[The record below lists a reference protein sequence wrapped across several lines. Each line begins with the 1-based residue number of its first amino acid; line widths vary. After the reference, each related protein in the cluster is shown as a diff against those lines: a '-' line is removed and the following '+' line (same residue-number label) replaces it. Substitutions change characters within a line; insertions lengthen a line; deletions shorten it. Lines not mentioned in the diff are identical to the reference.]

1 MMSRLRELPRAA
13 WLAIFRWTT
22 VIVLASTVLSVM
34 LSEIITQGLGQRL
47 SLAGLTAAIAL
58 PVCVGGPMAFYHL
71 LRQQQLRVANE
82 RLEILA
88 STDWLTACLNR
99 RAFTQLVSGHLDA
112 EPAGAFLVIDADHFK
127 VINDHYG
134 HDRGDEVLQLMAR
147 TIKANLREGD
157 LVGRL
162 GGEEFGVFLKGAS
175 PQDAAVV
182 AERIR
187 RAIETTPFMPDGST
201 YPLSVSVGVAVYDR
215 PTSFSDLFRMA
226 DRRLYGAKQS
236 GRNRVI
242 VADGE
247 PPPPSVAAGHA
258 AA

>member
-13 WLAIFRWTT
+13 WLAIFRWTVFAT
-22 VIVLASTVLSVM
+22 LAATVLSVM
-34 LSEIITQGLGQRL
+34 LSEAIMQSLGQGLN
-47 SLAGLTAAIAL
+47 LAGLTASVAL
-58 PVCVGGPMAFYHL
+58 PVLVGGPTVFYHV
-71 LRQQQLRVANE
+71 LRQQQLRLANE

-99 RAFTQLVSGHLDA
+99 RAFTHQVSGHLDA
-112 EPAGAFLVIDADHFK
+112 EPEGAFLVIDADHFK

-134 HDRGDEVLQLMAR
+134 HDRGDEVLKLMAT
-147 TIKANLREGD
+147 TIKVNLREGD

-175 PQDAAVV
+175 PQVAALV
-182 AERIR
+182 AERSR
-187 RAIETTPFMPDGST
+187 RAIEKTPFMPDGST

-215 PTSFSDLFRMA
+215 PISFSDLFRIA

-242 VADGE
+242 IADAE
-247 PPPPSVAAGHA
+247 PPPPSVAAA
-258 AA
+258 

>member
-1 MMSRLRELPRAA
+1 MMSRLHELPRAA
-13 WLAIFRWTT
+13 WLAIFRWTILIT
-22 VIVLASTVLSVM
+22 LAATVLSVM
-34 LSEIITQGLGQRL
+34 LSEIIMQALGQELRL
-47 SLAGLTAAIAL
+47 GGLAAAILL
-58 PVCVGGPMAFYHL
+58 PVVVGAPMAFYHL
-71 LRQQQLRVANE
+71 VRQHQLKVANE

-88 STDWLTACLNR
+88 SPDWLTTCLNR
-99 RAFTQLVSGHLDA
+99 RAFTHQVSDHLGA
-112 EPAGAFLVIDADHFK
+112 EPEGAFLVIDADHFK

-134 HDRGDEVLQLMAR
+134 HDRGDEVLRLMAQ

-162 GGEEFGVFLKGAS
+162 GGEEFGVFLTGAS
-175 PQDAAVV
+175 QQVAALV

-187 RAIETTPFMPDGST
+187 RAIEKTPFMPDGST
-201 YPLSVSVGVAVYDR
+201 CPLSVSVGVAVYDS
-215 PTSFSDLFRMA
+215 PISFSDLFRMA

-242 VADGE
+242 ISDGE
-247 PPPPSVAAGHA
+247 PQADGTAQA